1 MNNTSK
7 MKYSINP
14 VNKKYYFLTPTERTL
29 IRYTIID
36 WPLQNYV
43 QKMWTPE
50 TTREE
55 LSETLLLVDSMSD
68 VELIESLA
76 NLEHMTSG
84 GDWQSLNPKDGHMSL
99 AVRTEIYELFKN
111 ERTKNTKDFFD
122 EQGWDY
128 SNQLTKELNN

>member
-1 MNNTSK
+1 MNKIPK

-14 VNKKYYFLTPTERTL
+14 VNNKYYFLTPTERTL
-29 IRYTIID
+29 MRYTIID

-76 NLEHMTSG
+76 YLEHMTIG

-99 AVRTEIYELFKN
+99 SVRSEIYELFKN
-111 ERTKNTKDFFD
+111 GRTKNTEDFFD